1 MSKEQKV
8 SAEISSELE
17 TFLAPLLRQLHA
29 VMDKRLV
36 RTFFGLVQAILTHR
50 HSMHGLLLSELGG
63 YLLRPERAPAGTKR
77 ISNLLRSEKWH
88 YSLIERFL
96 WVQAAFKLDEL
107 EAQRDPALVIWDES
121 VWEKPESI
129 ALEGLCAVRSSQ
141 AARLKRIKKGF
152 YNPPGRP
159 IFVPGMNWL
168 GVVLVG
174 LKAPPC
180 LVSLKWWSSRGQH
193 ANDKRSEERSL
204 LNTLICTWGRR
215 VLHVFDRGFAGKP
228 WLGELER
235 TPSRFIIRWP
245 KAYTLLSLEGAQKKT
260 WQLARGKRSV
270 EHKLIHGKRR
280 NCKRKIGLYY
290 TQVQHPAYL
299 HPLWLIVSRQGQGRH
314 PWYLLTNEPIASPQD
329 AWQIIFAYAR
339 RWHIETSWRFAKSE
353 LAFESPRLWTLQN
366 RLKLLFIATLVFAFL
381 LLFLQHTNH
390 KRKNWLLRYFAHRTG
405 KRCRQASAPLY
416 RLRSALARL
425 WLQFPPPT
433 LLV

>member
-1 MSKEQKV
+1 
-8 SAEISSELE
+8 
-17 TFLAPLLRQLHA
+17 
-29 VMDKRLV
+29 
-36 RTFFGLVQAILTHR
+36 
-50 HSMHGLLLSELGG
+50 
-63 YLLRPERAPAGTKR
+63 
-77 ISNLLRSEKWH
+77 
-88 YSLIERFL
+88 
-96 WVQAAFKLDEL
+96 
-107 EAQRDPALVIWDES
+107 
-121 VWEKPESI
+121 
-129 ALEGLCAVRSSQ
+129 
-141 AARLKRIKKGF
+141 
-152 YNPPGRP
+152 
-159 IFVPGMNWL
+159 MNWL

-235 TPSRFIIRWP
+235 TGARFIIRWP

-433 LLV
+433 LLM